1 MGTLKVVVVDD
12 HQLMLEAVELAL
24 GDDDIEI
31 VGVARSGA
39 QALPVIARTQPDIVL
54 LDLRMPDMD
63 GLTCLE
69 LIRQRFPSVKV
80 VMLSGAE
87 EPELIE
93 ACLRRG
99 ASAFVMKHV
108 DPRDLAAALRQAAEG
123 TVFQPFAGIGRDTGG
138 AAREAGLTEKQ
149 REILH
154 ALVQGLSNKQIAQ
167 QLWLSEQTVKFHLT
181 NIYRTLGVA
190 NRTEAAHRAIRD
202 GLVDNPVSER
212 SA

>member
-99 ASAFVMKHV
+99 
-108 DPRDLAAALRQAAEG
+108 
-123 TVFQPFAGIGRDTGG
+123 
-138 AAREAGLTEKQ
+138 
-149 REILH
+149 
-154 ALVQGLSNKQIAQ
+154 
-167 QLWLSEQTVKFHLT
+167 
-181 NIYRTLGVA
+181 
-190 NRTEAAHRAIRD
+190 
-202 GLVDNPVSER
+202 
-212 SA
+212 